1 MLSLYD
7 TVSRKKVPL
16 DPLRPGRV
24 GVYPCGPTVYRYGHI
39 GNLRTYLLTD
49 LLLRAVR
56 FAGLTPFSV
65 QNITDMGHVHQ
76 DRLEQGE
83 GKMIAFAKKLEE
95 KGVTYGE
102 GGYLYFD
109 VTKAQGYGQLAGAVV
124 GGGEAARRTDSAI
137 HRKKRRPE
145 AFSGGRVAT

>member
-24 GVYPCGPTVYRYGHI
+24 GVYTCGPTVYRYVHI

-65 QNITDMGHVHQ
+65 QNITDMGHMHQ
-76 DRLEQGE
+76 DRLGRGE
-83 GKMIAFAKKLEE
+83 GKVI
-95 KGVTYGE
+95 
-102 GGYLYFD
+102 
-109 VTKAQGYGQLAGAVV
+109 AGAR
-124 GGGEAARRTDSAI
+124 GAGKTAR
-137 HRKKRRPE
+137 
-145 AFSGGRVAT
+145 GM